1 MRDFKQ
7 IYRKG
12 KSFGNKFLVAKVLK
26 TGEDQPLRF
35 AFVISNKTEK
45 RATQRN
51 RTKRQLREIIRTEL
65 PKLVSSH
72 DVVLTMK
79 ASFLPLSFEEKT
91 KQTKDLLKRAKLFR

>member
-26 TGEDQPLRF
+26 TGEEKPLRF

-45 RATQRN
+45 RATHRN
-51 RTKRQLREIIRTEL
+51 RAKRQLREIIRAEL
-65 PKLVSSH
+65 PELVTGH
-72 DVVLTMK
+72 DVVFTIK
-79 ASFLPLSFEEKT
+79 ASFLPFSFEEKT
-91 KQTKDLLKRAKLFR
+91 KQTKDLLKKAKLFK